1 MKTKSSDWC
10 RRRRQTSHARESGAH
25 DAIDDG
31 DDDDDA
37 GDAGDGEDGDEDA
50 DDEDD
55 AWKRENGRTV
65 ERRRFANARRRRR
78 RRARVRW

>member
-10 RRRRQTSHARESGAH
+10 RRRQTSHARESGAH

-50 DDEDD
+50 DEDD

-78 RRARVRW
+78 LRARGRW